1 MESTRSFEKGFKKV
15 SDSQSEW
22 MKCIQY
28 EDINGSGRLFG
39 GRLMEWMDEVAG
51 IAALRHSGRQVT
63 TVAVD
68 NLKFKKGALI
78 NDVVVIP
85 RGSRVHAKVTKATG
99 SGLFGRAGKLEFMI
113 ESVES
118 VNGVKIPLEYTS
130 LREAGSDDGAIAVV
144 AAVSVIGGLFMK
156 GKNVSFPAGSKFA
169 AKVKID
175 TDLNVTLDNLAEEM
189 NPNKPHGVSI
199 TLK

>member
-1 MESTRSFEKGFKKV
+1 MESTRCFEKGFKKV

-78 NDVVVIP
+78 NDVVVII
-85 RGSRVHAKVTKATG
+85 SKVTYVGNTSMEVRVDVYFEDRETGRRHMINRAYFTEVCIDENGHPVPVPYGIEPETEMEKAEYEG
-99 SGLFGRAGKLEFMI
+99 ALKRIEMRKLRRAEGF
-113 ESVES
+113 
-118 VNGVKIPLEYTS
+118 
-130 LREAGSDDGAIAVV
+130 
-144 AAVSVIGGLFMK
+144 
-156 GKNVSFPAGSKFA
+156 
-169 AKVKID
+169 
-175 TDLNVTLDNLAEEM
+175 
-189 NPNKPHGVSI
+189 
-199 TLK
+199 